1 MKRSAFI
8 SRQASSL
15 SVIMLVL
22 AFSLSATG
30 IYASD
35 LSDAETLRDKCDRE
49 IAELQVPA
57 KNFGDQ
63 ADLGRLDEGAG
74 LIKLGKVKLLQSKY
88 LEASASF
95 NKYLALQQG
104 LYKSLAEKYMARTEK
119 MADDIA
125 VELVDS
131 KDPKVAEYLKLANQN
146 LKDAKGEMLS
156 ERYKNAIK
164 LCRVSKNYS
173 LAAFKAAGKPV
184 PEEYRKDST
193 DNENRIAQ

>member
-1 MKRSAFI
+1 MFS
-8 SRQASSL
+8 
-15 SVIMLVL
+15 L
-22 AFSLSATG
+22 AFALSATG
-30 IYASD
+30 LYASD

-63 ADLGRLDEGAG
+63 ADLGKLDEGAG

-104 LYKSLAEKYMARTEK
+104 LYKSLAEKYMARAEK

-184 PEEYRKDST
+184 PEEYRKDAS